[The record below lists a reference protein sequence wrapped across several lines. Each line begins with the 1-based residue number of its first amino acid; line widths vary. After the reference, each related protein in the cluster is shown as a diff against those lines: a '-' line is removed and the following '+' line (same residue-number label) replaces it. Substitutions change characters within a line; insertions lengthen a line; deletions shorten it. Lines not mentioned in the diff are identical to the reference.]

1 MIRKFVSYGKKSQ
14 GQEALWAVQL
24 SAVGKAPAAFPRGN
38 NPLGLF
44 PAAISTL
51 AAWYLGLPHLGSQE
65 GRPALAKTDSP
76 HSAPW

>member
-14 GQEALWAVQL
+14 GQEALWGVQL
-24 SAVGKAPAAFPRGN
+24 SAVGKAPG
-38 NPLGLF
+38 PLGLF
-44 PAAISTL
+44 PTAISTL

-65 GRPALAKTDSP
+65 GRPAIAKTDSS